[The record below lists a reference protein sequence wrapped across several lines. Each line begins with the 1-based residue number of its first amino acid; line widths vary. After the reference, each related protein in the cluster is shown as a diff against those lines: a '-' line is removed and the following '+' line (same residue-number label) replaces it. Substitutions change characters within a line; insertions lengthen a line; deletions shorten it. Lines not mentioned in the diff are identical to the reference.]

1 MHNKLLLYQFI
12 QLINKLMDIFRSLI
26 RSISIVIHDFFLLW
40 DTLYLPKYTRESV
53 FKYWKTRNF
62 QQQKKKYVLLHTM
75 FTFFAIFRRLHIQT
89 LHTLCICIWLGLIW
103 FNLIWFFKL
112 YSLLTANVFL
122 CFVSWVDCIDFS
134 VLSSCYSCYVN
145 YRIYI
150 CLNKVLYLWNLLLTP
165 PHPSL
170 LIILRIGQSLN
181 NLLLWKHFGQFLLY
195 KQISE
200 GRKLCSYFRS
210 TEPTKVYEP

>member
-1 MHNKLLLYQFI
+1 
-12 QLINKLMDIFRSLI
+12 
-26 RSISIVIHDFFLLW
+26 
-40 DTLYLPKYTRESV
+40 
-53 FKYWKTRNF
+53 
-62 QQQKKKYVLLHTM
+62 M

-195 KQISE
+195 LKSSFQKGENYVHIS
-200 GRKLCSYFRS
+200 GRPSPPRFTSHSVNFQSSVYNLTWTCESVSKVTEYKLRYRQS
-210 TEPTKVYEP
+210 KVKDNG